1 MRTASCRMRVITCRR
16 RRQKRS
22 SKRFLIS
29 TRGAIDPPRIRRRQA
44 VWNET
49 DPQRR
54 RETLAALWA
63 PEGVH
68 YVGTREVQGYDALE
82 QRITGSHEKNVR
94 DGGHRFR
101 VSAVHAL
108 QDAVVVD
115 WAMVPSAGSAAVA
128 AAHDVFIVDAD
139 HRILIDYQFI
149 VG

>member
-1 MRTASCRMRVITCRR
+1 MNEAEKLAERYV
-16 RRQKRS
+16 
-22 SKRFLIS
+22 
-29 TRGAIDPPRIRRRQA
+29 A

-49 DPQRR
+49 DPQIR
-54 RETLAALWA
+54 RESIAALWA

-68 YVGTREVQGYDALE
+68 YVGSREVQGFDALE

-108 QDAVVVD
+108 QDAVMVD
-115 WAMVPSAGSAAVA
+115 WQMVPSAGDAAVA
-128 AAHDVFIVDAD
+128 VVAAGRDVFIVDAD

>member
-1 MRTASCRMRVITCRR
+1 MNEAEKLAERYV
-16 RRQKRS
+16 
-22 SKRFLIS
+22 
-29 TRGAIDPPRIRRRQA
+29 A

-54 RETLAALWA
+54 RESIAALWA

-68 YVGTREVQGYDALE
+68 YVGSREVQGFDALE

-108 QDAVVVD
+108 QDAVMVD
-115 WAMVPSAGSAAVA
+115 WQMVPSAGDAVVAVA
-128 AAHDVFIVDAD
+128 AAGRDVFIVDAD